1 MKSNTH
7 YQKAVLSEPA
17 MVRGADLLIREIMN
31 RSTEATLA
39 LAVEQRIANL
49 IALSALSDFG
59 NDQDAIITEI
69 RELMGFTGAS
79 KESSEDE
86 SLHGGQE
93 EDAPNPEE
101 QYGVFEFKKPFI

>member
-17 MVRGADLLIREIMN
+17 MVRGADLLVREIMN

-39 LAVEQRIANL
+39 MAVEQRIANL
-49 IALSALSDFG
+49 IAMSSLPAFTE
-59 NDQDAIITEI
+59 DQDAIIAEI
-69 RELMGFTGAS
+69 RELMGLTGAS
-79 KESSEDE
+79 KESNADDDQTGFIEA
-86 SLHGGQE
+86 
-93 EDAPNPEE
+93 DAPNPEE

>member
-39 LAVEQRIANL
+39 MAVEQRIANL
-49 IALSALSDFG
+49 IAMSSLPAFTE
-59 NDQDAIITEI
+59 DQDAIVAEI
-69 RELMGFTGAS
+69 RELMGLAGAS
-79 KESSEDE
+79 KESIEDD
-86 SLHGGQE
+86 SQHGVIDDE
-93 EDAPNPEE
+93 APNPEE
-101 QYGVFEFKKPFI
+101 QYGVFEFKKPFV

>member
-39 LAVEQRIANL
+39 MAVEQRIANL
-49 IALSALSDFG
+49 IAMSSLPAFTEDK
-59 NDQDAIITEI
+59 DAIIAEI
-69 RELMGFTGAS
+69 RELMGLTGSS
-79 KESSEDE
+79 KVSNADDDQTGFIEN
-86 SLHGGQE
+86 
-93 EDAPNPEE
+93 DAPKPEE